1 MLVVSSRPW
10 GASYQLLCRLIS
22 MHSILNWAIWINIQC
37 PALLIPYWNRSRQA
51 LLNAALWPVCPCS
64 SYSANSNQLPF
75 QINRVMIFS
84 GSLPFSTCALFLSL
98 RGLATSAVMLNKLC
112 DTALYS
118 SQPYLCCGHFCYE
131 LLWMETYFFSSLGC
145 LATLDV
151 CFLVCWS
158 YRQHQRCAVLH
169 ALLNILGSDILLAS
183 TALAIWICVSLYC
196 FFIKLGFQPGNE
208 QGRINELSSVCHS
221 LFQADNAIIRFLI
234 KIVNVF
240 SRGMGPH
247 PDLYFA
253 KEFREFGGIF
263 GTHYCTWQ
271 G

>member
-1 MLVVSSRPW
+1 MSWYFLE
-10 GASYQLLCRLIS
+10 A
-22 MHSILNWAIWINIQC
+22 
-37 PALLIPYWNRSRQA
+37 
-51 LLNAALWPVCPCS
+51 
-64 SYSANSNQLPF
+64 F
-75 QINRVMIFS
+75 
-84 GSLPFSTCALFLSL
+84 LFLPVHYFCL
-98 RGLATSAVMLNKLC
+98 LEAWQQAQWCFTKLC

-118 SQPYLCCGHFCYE
+118 SQPYLCCGHFCSE

-169 ALLNILGSDILLAS
+169 ALLNILGSDILLTS